1 MYYAI
6 VVNRGRF
13 FTQNLALT
21 ISSHDKIADNI
32 YSQLIKGKNG
42 KRFNKR
48 TFTKNTSAVC
58 TPDDTREP
66 VAADL

>member
-48 TFTKNTSAVC
+48 TYTKNTSAV
-58 TPDDTREP
+58 
-66 VAADL
+66 